1 MKERK
6 NLIANLREHAQW
18 AEANEWETPITLSDN
33 LKEAAD
39 LIEQQAAKID
49 ELKNAVKVL
58 GQANSVL
65 REKVPEW
72 IPCSERLPD
81 KYVDA
86 SGDLINFMAYM
97 PEYGVD
103 IANYSSQAKTW
114 FCLGVPAKVTHWMPL
129 PEPPEEVRDDE

>member
-1 MKERK
+1 MRLIDAEKLK
-6 NLIANLREHAQW
+6 NMIEGTDWHHISLQGNLVCGARSDTHTPLYKADDIYKALE
-18 AEANEWETPITLSDN
+18 EAPTVD
-33 LKEAAD
+33 AAD
-39 LIEQQAAKID
+39 
-49 ELKNAVKVL
+49 
-58 GQANSVL
+58 VL
-65 REKVPEW
+65 RKKW

-114 FCLGVPAKVTHWMPL
+114 FFLGVPAIVTHWMPL
-129 PEPPEEVRDDE
+129 PEPPEEVKNDE

>member
-1 MKERK
+1 MR
-6 NLIANLREHAQW
+6 LIDADRF
-18 AEANEWETPITLSDN
+18 
-33 LKEAAD
+33 LKETLTAGIGKTIVEYSESDIGYMIRKQPTVDAAD
-39 LIEQQAAKID
+39 
-49 ELKNAVKVL
+49 
-58 GQANSVL
+58 VL
-65 REKVPEW
+65 RKKW

-129 PEPPEEVRDDE
+129 PEPPESKNA